1 MEELIVSTGNAP
13 KYQAREEIKTETEKN
28 ETISLMLEILNQ
40 VHNVSEKIN
49 QLSERIEK
57 NE

>member
-1 MEELIVSTGNAP
+1 MEELIVITGNAP
-13 KYQAREEIKTETEKN
+13 KYHAREEIKTETEKN

-40 VHNVSEKIN
+40 INNVSEKVNKI
-49 QLSERIEK
+49 SERIEK